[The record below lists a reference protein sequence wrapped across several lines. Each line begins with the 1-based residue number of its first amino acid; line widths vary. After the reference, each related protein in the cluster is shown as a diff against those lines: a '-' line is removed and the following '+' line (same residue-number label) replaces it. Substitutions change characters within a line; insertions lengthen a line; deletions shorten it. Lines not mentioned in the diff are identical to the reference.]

1 MSSLVRRSLLALSV
15 LALTASPC
23 LAARLLII
31 DSIEVRKTKD
41 DGKSSWDSLK
51 GLPDLIVSIERVS
64 KPAGEKPITAPK
76 KDVLKAALNRSAMD
90 VDAGD
95 ELEIIVTD
103 EDIGADDLV
112 GKIKRKLTA
121 DEIKSGKLELSFG
134 QVRSLFLKFD
144 R

>member
-1 MSSLVRRSLLALSV
+1 
-15 LALTASPC
+15 
-23 LAARLLII
+23 LII

-51 GLPDLIVSIERVS
+51 GLPDLIVSIERIS
-64 KPAGEKPITAPK
+64 KPAGEKHITVPK
-76 KDVLKAALNRSAMD
+76 KNVLKADLNRSAMD

-103 EDIGADDLV
+103 EDVGADDLV

-121 DEIKSGKLELSFG
+121 DEIKSGKLELSF
-134 QVRSLFLKFD
+134 RSGAKPDPEIRPLK
-144 R
+144 

>member
-64 KPAGEKPITAPK
+64 KPAGEKHITAPK
-76 KDVLKAALNRSAMD
+76 KDVLKADLNRSAMD

>member
-1 MSSLVRRSLLALSV
+1 MSSLVRRSLLALTV
-15 LALTASPC
+15 LALAASPS

-64 KPAGEKPITAPK
+64 KPAGEKHITAPK
-76 KDVLKAALNRSAMD
+76 KDVLKADLNRSAMD

-95 ELEIIVTD
+95 ELEIIVSD
-103 EDIGADDLV
+103 EDVGADDLV
-112 GKIKRKLTA
+112 GKITRKLTA

-134 QVRSLFLKFD
+134 QVRSLILKFD